1 MKFELNFVVWN
12 QHFTVNKLIAWE
24 KSESGEDSE
33 ALAEDQVHSVTEDKS
48 PMADLH
54 RYLASRKAVFWRSQP
69 QRLCTNSI
77 ITSLDKQAKDQ
88 LN

>member
-1 MKFELNFVVWN
+1 MHEVWTEFCSLKP
-12 QHFTVNKLIAWE
+12 HFTVNKLIAWE

-54 RYLASRKAVFWRSQP
+54 RYLASRKAVF
-69 QRLCTNSI
+69 
-77 ITSLDKQAKDQ
+77 
-88 LN
+88 